1 MLAVSEQ
8 VIVRALPDRWV
19 QLTLNALLMGSIGQ
33 CCVWI
38 GGTWKL
44 ISGSTQADSKHS
56 NNLRPAPHMAG
67 YNIPSSGIAEVVL
80 VTVRPRLDPST

>member
-1 MLAVSEQ
+1 MSMLAVSEQ

-44 ISGSTQADSKHS
+44 VNEDNAS
-56 NNLRPAPHMAG
+56 
-67 YNIPSSGIAEVVL
+67 
-80 VTVRPRLDPST
+80 